1 MNTTICC
8 FAGHSDMNGSDAKE
22 KIKNIA
28 QRLITEKNVTEFWVG
43 NYGGFDACAASAVR
57 ELKLKYP
64 DIKLILVIPYST
76 KKIEG
81 YRDWYEKNY
90 DKIMLADIPVTT
102 PGKYKIIKANEYM
115 VENSDFLI
123 CYIDHTWGG
132 AYRTYNYA
140 KRKKKEIFN
149 VADSATEKRA
159 E

>member
-28 QRLITEKNVTEFWVG
+28 ERLITEKNVTEFWVG

-64 DIKLILVIPYST
+64 DVKLILAIPYFT
-76 KKIEG
+76 KKIEE

-132 AYRTYNYA
+132 AYKTYTYA
-140 KRKKKEIFN
+140 KRKNKEIFN
-149 VADSATEKRA
+149 VADGTTEKRT